1 MSPAPHFLLAA
12 PSRRALLRR
21 RQVAEILGLTVSALE
36 KWAEKGTGPR
46 FYRRGFSPR
55 SPALY
60 RIEDL
65 EHYVR
70 DQGGEEVLATLVT
83 GW

>member
-21 RQVAEILGLTVSALE
+21 RQVADILGLTVSALE

-46 FYRRGFSPR
+46 FYRRGLSPR
-55 SPALY
+55 SPTRY
-60 RIEDL
+60 RIEDV
-65 EHYVR
+65 EQYVR